1 MEGISL
7 GPELANAVP
16 FSPLTRELPVLAKAN
31 EEQAEVVQELSTEP
45 HFV

>member
-7 GPELANAVP
+7 GPELANSVP
-16 FSPLTRELPVLAKAN
+16 FSPLTRELPLLAKAN
-31 EEQAEVVQELSTEP
+31 EKQAKAVQELSTEP